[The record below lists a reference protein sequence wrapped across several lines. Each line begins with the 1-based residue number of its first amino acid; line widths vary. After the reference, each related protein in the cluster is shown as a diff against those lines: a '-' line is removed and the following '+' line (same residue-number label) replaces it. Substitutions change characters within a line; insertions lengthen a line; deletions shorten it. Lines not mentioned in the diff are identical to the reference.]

1 MDAIILAG
9 GKGNR
14 MEYDLPKPLVQVK
27 GKAILAHQLDY
38 LAKFKEIDR
47 IILSLGHRADEIINF
62 IKKNY
67 ADYRMPIE
75 FSVEKEPMGTGG
87 AIKLALKNLA
97 KSEFVLVL
105 NCDDITNINISELAL
120 RKENTICIAHPRL
133 PFGLV
138 EEKNGYAV
146 FKEKP
151 ILKEWVSI
159 GWYLF
164 NKNELLEILP
174 GKGSL
179 EYDVFPKLKLRIF
192 RHLGFWIALNTQKD
206 ILEFEDLDIKL

>member
-14 MEYDLPKPLVQVK
+14 MEYDLPKPLVPVK

-47 IILSLGHRADEIINF
+47 IILSLGHRANEIIDF
-62 IKKNY
+62 IKENY
-67 ADYRMPIE
+67 SDKKKLIE
-75 FSVEKEPMGTGG
+75 FSVEKEPVGTGG
-87 AIKLALKNLA
+87 AIKLALKDFGQ
-97 KSEFVLVL
+97 SEFTLVL
-105 NCDDITNINISELAL
+105 NCDDITDLDISKLI
-120 RKENTICIAHPRL
+120 KQGENTICVSHPRL

-138 EEKNGYAV
+138 EEKNGFAV

-151 ILKEWVSI
+151 ILDEWVSI

-164 NKNELLEILP
+164 DKNELLKVLP
-174 GKGSL
+174 AAGSL
-179 EYDVFPKLKLRIF
+179 EYEVFPKTKF
-192 RHLGFWIALNTQKD
+192 RLFKHLGFWKALNTKKD